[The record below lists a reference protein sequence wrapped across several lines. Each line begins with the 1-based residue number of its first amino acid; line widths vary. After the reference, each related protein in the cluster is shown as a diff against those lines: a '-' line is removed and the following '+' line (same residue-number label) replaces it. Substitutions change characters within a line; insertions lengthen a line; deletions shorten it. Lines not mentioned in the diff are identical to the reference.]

1 MNNKKQPII
10 ALVLVGV
17 SLLIFGGGLW
27 YTDNNLSPK
36 LAEVNSKIDAMKEQS
51 ANAEEDVKDD
61 ESANL
66 DPKSFI
72 AEATEKGNL
81 VADVEK
87 RYSQTTLSM
96 EGKDNVD
103 DEISQIEGY
112 TEELN
117 QYFADNVSTSDKT
130 NWYSGKG
137 VEYTWEF
144 QPICEFGN
152 SSLTATWV
160 CKQNDTGDVLAITT
174 AKYDAVEGVFKKV
187 NRVLTAAGYSYIPS
201 TGDDGTNE
209 NAEAFADAII
219 KMSQENKVEEQ
230 RDMTDDEKSDYSNA
244 KSAQDALRE
253 QMDKE
258 DN

>member
-10 ALVLVGV
+10 AIVLVIV
-17 SLLIFGGGLW
+17 SLLLIGLGST
-27 YTDNNLSPK
+27 YQDKLDSNLSSIQ
-36 LAEVNSKIDAMKEQS
+36 AKIDATKES
-51 ANAEEDVKDD
+51 NAGKDD
-61 ESANL
+61 DVTDDASANL
-66 DPKSFI
+66 DPKSFV
-72 AEATEKGNL
+72 AEATEKGKL
-81 VADVEK
+81 IADVEK

-96 EGKDNVD
+96 EGKDSVD
-103 DEISQIEGY
+103 AEIEQIEGY

-130 NWYSGKG
+130 NWYSGKD

-144 QPICEFGN
+144 QPVCEFGN

-160 CKQNDTGDVLAITT
+160 CKQKDTGDVLAITT

-187 NRVLTAAGYSYIPS
+187 SRMTTAFGYSYIPS
-201 TGDDGTNE
+201 TGDDGLNK
-209 NAEAFADAII
+209 NAESYADAIL
-219 KMSQENKVEEQ
+219 KMAEENKVEEQ

-244 KSAQDALRE
+244 KSAQDALKE
-253 QMDKE
+253 QMDKG